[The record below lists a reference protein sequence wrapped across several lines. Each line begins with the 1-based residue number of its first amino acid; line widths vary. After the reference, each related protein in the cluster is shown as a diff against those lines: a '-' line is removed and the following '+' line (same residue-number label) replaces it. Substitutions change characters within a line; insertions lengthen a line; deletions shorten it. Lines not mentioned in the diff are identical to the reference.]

1 MSNRSTSIPPYAPT
15 ATTSYTVSS
24 RNGAE
29 SLQEV
34 DRSSL
39 FHTPTHKVVYES
51 LAEIHSILT
60 VLEMLENA
68 FLKDYITDKDKY
80 TSTVLRLMNQYQI
93 ILQTLSNTTE
103 KQRALK
109 DILPRSSEN
118 QENLLNELTNTLDC
132 DVPLAIKRIEIGM
145 PATMEQ
151 RGSKLGTASEESTDR
166 NQGSRTSGKLVAKVT
181 GNFITCMDALKLN
194 YRTKEQLHPLLSDLV
209 VSLNDLTVYDTTEEG
224 EKKEGT
230 LEFAGKSKLIS
241 WLIKLN
247 NLKDNELSQEEIETF
262 LNDLDETYKNFYTT
276 LE

>member
-34 DRSSL
+34 DRSLL

>member
-1 MSNRSTSIPPYAPT
+1 MSNRSTNIPPYAPT

-34 DRSSL
+34 DRSQL

-109 DILPRSSEN
+109 DILPKSSEN
-118 QENLLNELTNTLDC
+118 QENLLDELTSTLDC
-132 DVPLAIKRIEIGM
+132 EVPLAIKRIEIGM

-151 RGSKLGTASEESTDR
+151 RGSKLGTANEESTDR